1 MAVLAASTARGR
13 GKAAAL
19 LAAAGM
25 VLLVLTAAG
34 SVGAQG
40 LLTGG
45 GGPMVEL
52 LLIDPAELGLPALP
66 EMLVLQGGG
75 GFGRHQAWRV
85 GGYGAAGQTA
95 PTGDGPSF
103 SLSYGGIHAAYLPGA
118 QGAFPAVTP
127 RTSLGVLFGLGMASL
142 QHGPQPERLAFL
154 LFRPEAAIEFGL
166 GQLGTAQVGV
176 TYTFPIP
183 MGSSAALGDLRAIQ
197 RPGFRIGLIF
207 GGF

>member
-1 MAVLAASTARGR
+1 IRDVHVTGVQTCALPIYAPRPRGLRPSPAFISAPPRPIAKAATIDRCAWARIGKEAWIMAVLAASTARGR

-52 LLIDPAELGLPALP
+52 LLIDPAELGLP

-103 SLSYGGIHAAYLPGA
+103 SL
-118 QGAFPAVTP
+118 
-127 RTSLGVLFGLGMASL
+127 
-142 QHGPQPERLAFL
+142 
-154 LFRPEAAIEFGL
+154 
-166 GQLGTAQVGV
+166 
-176 TYTFPIP
+176 
-183 MGSSAALGDLRAIQ
+183 
-197 RPGFRIGLIF
+197 
-207 GGF
+207 